1 MKDFLIWQLVDSGF
15 PAGSFAHSFGLE
27 AAWHQGEVDAASLR
41 AFVRDAVEQAG
52 ASMLPFVTFA
62 HAHPEEIAGADER
75 CEAFLRSPVA
85 NRASR
90 IQGKAWLATIAASFP
105 AHPDVLAVCGSARAL
120 NATHHA
126 VVFGATLSA
135 LDLDCAVVHRM
146 FLFGVCRGLSAAA
159 VRLGIVGTTE
169 AQRIIAES
177 EADLERTVVRCGT
190 LTLDEAAQTAPL
202 LDLWQSSHDRLYSR
216 LFQS

>member
-41 AFVRDAVEQAG
+41 SFAADTIEQAG
-52 ASMLPFVTFA
+52 ASMLPFVTDA
-62 HAHPEEIAGADER
+62 HTHPEDIGDADAW
-75 CEAFLRSPVA
+75 CDAFLRSPVA

-90 IQGKAWLATIAASFP
+90 VLGRAWLSTIAASFP
-105 AHPDVLAVCGSARAL
+105 VDPAVVALCATARAAS
-120 NATHHA
+120 ATHHA

-135 LDLDCAVVHRM
+135 LAVERTVAQRM
-146 FLFGVCRGLSAAA
+146 FLFGVCRGIAAAA

-169 AQRIIAES
+169 AQRIIAGS
-177 EADLERTVVRCGT
+177 AVDLDRT
-190 LTLDEAAQTAPL
+190 LTRYSMLTPDEAAQTAPL
-202 LDLWQSSHDRLYSR
+202 LDLWQSGHDRLYSR